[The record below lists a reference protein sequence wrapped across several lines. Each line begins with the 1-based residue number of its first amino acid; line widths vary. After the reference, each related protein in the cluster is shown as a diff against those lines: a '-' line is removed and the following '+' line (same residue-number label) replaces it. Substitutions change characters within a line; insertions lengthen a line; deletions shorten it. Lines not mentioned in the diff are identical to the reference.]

1 MEQSRRDFGK
11 KLTLGALGGLVAAP
25 LASSIGDSS
34 QSLQR
39 TTTVSRDV
47 FDTIILG
54 GTAVLASGPEQADI
68 AVTGGQ
74 IAAIAA
80 PGSLTGTGAR
90 RVIGAQGQYV
100 IPGGIDPHVHC
111 SWSRPPVPGETEHAI
126 SGPPA
131 QVSKAALHGGTTT
144 LIDFAEWRAGTSI
157 PEAIKRRR
165 AEWDGACYCDY
176 ALHLMLL
183 GEVPAQTLG
192 ELAEAIQDG
201 HASVKIFTTNV
212 LPGRPGRMID
222 FGDFW
227 EILKVVAQNGGITM
241 VHAEDDEIVMH
252 MYKKLIREGRV
263 GFENIA
269 EIHNTLSEDL
279 AFNRVIRLAANVE
292 GAALYMAHTSAAAGV
307 RAIAEA
313 RARNVPVYGETLHQY
328 LLYTAEDY
336 KRPGGQMYHTYPSL
350 KSREDHETLWAATR
364 LGGAIQ
370 TVGTDEVCTPLKW
383 KLQGS
388 RIDDLIGG
396 NSGVEPRLSLI
407 FTETVEKRGYSLA
420 EFVGLVSTNA
430 AKILGLYP
438 RKGVLA
444 VGSDADLVLLDPGK
458 RRVLKAESLHE
469 TDYTPWE
476 GREVAAWPSMTMVR
490 GKVMVEN
497 DNFKGEPTDGQ
508 FVHRKIAEAVRA
520 RPVV

>member
-1 MEQSRRDFGK
+1 MDQSRRDFGK
-11 KLTLGALGGLVAAP
+11 QITLGALSGLVASP
-25 LASSIGDSS
+25 LAGSREDSP
-34 QSLQR
+34 QNVQGMTA
-39 TTTVSRDV
+39 TTREA
-47 FDTIILG
+47 FDTIIAG
-54 GTAVLASGPEQADI
+54 GMAVLASGPEHADI
-68 AVTGGQ
+68 GLNAGK

-80 PGSLTGTGAR
+80 PGSLTGAGAR
-90 RVIGAQGQYV
+90 RVVAADGQVV

-111 SWSRPPVPGETEHAI
+111 LWSRPPLVGETERAV

-144 LIDFAEWRAGTSI
+144 LIDFTEWRAGSSI
-157 PEAIKRRR
+157 ADAIKQRR
-165 AEWDGACYCDY
+165 AEWDRACYCDY
-176 ALHLMLL
+176 SFHLMLL
-183 GEVPAQTLG
+183 GEVPPRTLD
-192 ELAEAIQDG
+192 ELAEAIQEG

-227 EILKVVAQNGGITM
+227 EILRVVARNGGITM
-241 VHAEDDEIVMH
+241 VHAEDDQIVMH
-252 MYKKLIREGRV
+252 MYKKLTREGRV

-307 RAIAEA
+307 RAISEA
-313 RARNVPVYGETLHQY
+313 RARNAPVYGETLHQY

-336 KRPGGQMYHTYPSL
+336 KRPHGQMYHTYPSL
-350 KSREDHETLWAATR
+350 KFQEDHEALWAATR
-364 LGGAIQ
+364 PGGSIQ
-370 TVGTDEVCTPLKW
+370 TVGTDEVCTPLQW
-383 KLQGS
+383 KIQGG

-407 FTETVEKRGYSLA
+407 YTETVEKRGYSLS

-444 VGSDADLVLLDPGK
+444 VGSDADIVLLDPRK
-458 RRVLKAESLHE
+458 RRVLHAESLHE

-490 GKVMVEN
+490 GKIMVEN
-497 DNFKGEPTDGQ
+497 DTFKGELTDGQ
-508 FVHRKIAEAVRA
+508 FVPRKVSEAVRT

>member
-1 MEQSRRDFGK
+1 MKQSRRDFGK
-11 KLTLGALGGLVAAP
+11 KLTRGLIAGSVVP
-25 LASSIGDSS
+25 LVSSMGDPYQSS
-34 QSLQR
+34 QR
-39 TTTVSRDV
+39 MATVSPDM
-47 FDTIILG
+47 FDIVISD
-54 GTAVLASGPEQADI
+54 GTAVLASGPERADI
-68 AVTGGQ
+68 GIAGGR

-90 RVIGAQGQYV
+90 RIISAEGQYV

-111 SWSRPPVPGETEHAI
+111 LWSKPPLPGETAVL

-144 LIDFAEWRAGTSI
+144 IIDFAEWRAGTSI
-157 PEAIKRRR
+157 PDAIKRRR

-183 GEVPAQTLG
+183 GEVPPQTLG
-192 ELAEAIQDG
+192 EVAEAIQDG
-201 HASVKIFTTNV
+201 YASVKIFTTNV
-212 LPGRPGRMID
+212 LPGRPGRRID
-222 FGDFW
+222 FGDLW
-227 EILKVVAQNGGITM
+227 EILKVVARNGGITM

-292 GAALYMAHTSAAAGV
+292 RAALYMAHTSAAAGV

-313 RARNVPVYGETLHQY
+313 RARSAPVYGETLHQY
-328 LLYTAEDY
+328 LVYTAEDY

-350 KSREDHETLWAATR
+350 KFPEDHEALWAATR
-364 LGGAIQ
+364 SGGAIQ

-396 NSGVEPRLSLI
+396 SSGVEPRLSLI

-420 EFVGLVSTNA
+420 EFVSLVSTNA

-444 VGSDADLVLLDPGK
+444 VGSDADIVLLDPRK

-490 GKVMVEN
+490 GKVVVEN
-497 DNFKGEPTDGQ
+497 DTFKGEPTDGQ
-508 FVHRKIAEAVRA
+508 FVHRKIAEAVRL
-520 RPVV
+520 RPIV

>member
-11 KLTLGALGGLVAAP
+11 KLTIGALSGLVAAP
-25 LASSIGDSS
+25 FASSTEDPS
-34 QSLQR
+34 QSSR
-39 TTTVSRDV
+39 MSTVSRDA
-47 FDTIILG
+47 FDSIISG
-54 GTAVLASGPEQADI
+54 GMTVLASGPEHADI
-68 AVTGGQ
+68 GILGEK

-80 PGSLTGTGAR
+80 PGGLTGSGAR
-90 RVIGAQGQYV
+90 SVINADGQYV

-111 SWSRPPVPGETEHAI
+111 SWSKPPLLGERVML
-126 SGPPA
+126 SGSPA

-144 LIDFAEWRAGTSI
+144 LIDFTEWRIGSSI
-157 PEAIKRRR
+157 SDAIKRRR
-165 AEWDGACYCDY
+165 AEWDTACYCDY

-183 GEVPAQTLG
+183 GEVPPQTLD

-201 HASVKIFTTNV
+201 HPSVKIFTTNV
-212 LPGRPGRMID
+212 LPGRPGRKID

-227 EILKVVAQNGGITM
+227 EILKVVARNGGITM

-292 GAALYMAHTSAAAGV
+292 GAALYMAHTSAGAGV
-307 RAIAEA
+307 RAIADA
-313 RARNVPVYGETLHQY
+313 RARNAPVYGETLHQY

-336 KRPGGQMYHTYPSL
+336 KRPRGQMYHTYPSL
-350 KSREDHETLWAATR
+350 KSLEDHDRLWAATR
-364 LGGAIQ
+364 QGGAIQ
-370 TVGTDEVCTPLKW
+370 TIGTDEVCTPLKW
-383 KLQGS
+383 KLQGN
-388 RIDDLIGG
+388 RVDDLIGG
-396 NSGVEPRLSLI
+396 SSGVEPRLSLM
-407 FTETVEKRGYSLA
+407 FTETVEKRGYSLS

-444 VGSDADLVLLDPGK
+444 VGSDADLVLLDPRK
-458 RRVLKAESLHE
+458 RRVLSAESLHE

-497 DNFKGEPTDGQ
+497 DTFKGDLTDGQ
-508 FVHRKIAEAVRA
+508 FVHRKIDEAVRT